1 MHPKPYLP
9 ITTRCPFP
17 TAYKYWKWLRA
28 VETCRY
34 SLNPEASISYILTT
48 VRICSSI
55 LSKFQGLHRF
65 CEILTVATIL
75 GTLSSLDSKD
85 QATPTDS
92 VRIQFWRQQRSRGV
106 SAVSDARSLLTERFE
121 SYLTSQPLAIGLSSH
136 HLNATDLQAS
146 PTFAVYNPARIRTV
160 SVFGP
165 HATCLGG
172 LPKNAAGQGPAL
184 QA

>member
-1 MHPKPYLP
+1 MMWFVGPARFELATSCTPSSRQPSRLCVGGLLGILRLQNRLQSISGEGERSPHLIGRIGRAGEIRTRDLLHPKLNLP

-65 CEILTVATIL
+65 CEILTVATTL
-75 GTLSSLDSKD
+75 GTLSSLDSKTKPLLSEEPSTRD
-85 QATPTDS
+85 RT
-92 VRIQFWRQQRSRGV
+92 FV
-106 SAVSDARSLLTERFE
+106 S
-121 SYLTSQPLAIGLSSH
+121 PL
-136 HLNATDLQAS
+136 N
-146 PTFAVYNPARIRTV
+146 
-160 SVFGP
+160 
-165 HATCLGG
+165 C
-172 LPKNAAGQGPAL
+172 
-184 QA
+184 